1 MRRYVGLDLGTR
13 SLGIAVSDVVGI
25 VHAREEF
32 LFPKHHYR
40 LAVER
45 VIALLDEEKIEDVVL
60 GYPLNMDGSLSEGT
74 LRSERFKGALLKE
87 RPGIHVY
94 FQDER
99 LSTLSADEIMRE
111 HGVARTERGQ
121 RIDRAAAALILEDF
135 MAAKEREERE

>member
-45 VIALLDEEKIEDVVL
+45 AIALLDEEKIEDVVL

-74 LRSERFKGALLKE
+74 LRSERFKDALLKE

-111 HGVARTERGQ
+111 HGVARKERGQ

>member
-1 MRRYVGLDLGTR
+1 MRRYLGLDLGTR

-45 VIALLDEEKIEDVVL
+45 VLSLLEEEKIEDVVL

-74 LRSERFKGALLKE
+74 LRSERFKDALLKE
-87 RPGIHVY
+87 RPGIRVY

-111 HGVARTERGQ
+111 HGVARKERGE

-135 MAAKEREERE
+135 MAAKEREERK

>member
-1 MRRYVGLDLGTR
+1 MRRYLGLDLGTR

-40 LAVER
+40 LAIER
-45 VIALLDEEKIEDVVL
+45 VLSLLEEEKIEDVVL

-74 LRSERFKGALLKE
+74 LRSERFKDALLKE
-87 RPGIHVY
+87 RPGIRVH

-99 LSTLSADEIMRE
+99 LSTVAAAEVMRE
-111 HGVARTERGQ
+111 HGVGRKEREM